1 MRTWGGPCP
10 NCKSNNTEINYLEY
24 ELPDIGKVL
33 IVSFLCHDCL
43 LRYSDIYPESV
54 NLKDYE
60 IIIENEEGLKS
71 KRIYK
76 IPNYGIELKEVEI
89 EVKQISEG
97 KFLVYTVD
105 GFLLEI
111 IDFLKS
117 LLNKYPD
124 KKDIIKQKIKYL
136 EDVLNG
142 KKKLTIK
149 IRKFTS

>member
-10 NCKSNNTEINYLEY
+10 NCKSDNTELNYLEY

-43 LRYSDIYPESV
+43 LRYSDLYPESI
-54 NLKDYE
+54 NLRDYE
-60 IIIENEEGLKS
+60 IIIENERDLKG

-76 IPNYGIELKEVEI
+76 IPNYEIELEEVEI
-89 EVKQISEG
+89 EVKQLSKG
-97 KFLVYTVD
+97 KFLVYTVE

-117 LLNKYPD
+117 LLNKYLE
-124 KKDIIKQKIKYL
+124 KKEIIEQKIKYL

-149 IRKFTS
+149 IRKITS

>member
-1 MRTWGGPCP
+1 MRTWGGSCP

-24 ELPDIGKVL
+24 ELPDVGKIL
-33 IVSFLCHDCL
+33 IVSFLCHNCL
-43 LRYSDIYPESV
+43 LRYSDIYPESI

-60 IIIENEEGLKS
+60 IVIENEEDLKI

-76 IPNYGIELKEVEI
+76 IPNYEILLDEVEI

-117 LLNKYPD
+117 LLNKYPE
-124 KKDIIKQKIKYL
+124 KKYIIEQKIKYL

-149 IRKFTS
+149 IRKLTS